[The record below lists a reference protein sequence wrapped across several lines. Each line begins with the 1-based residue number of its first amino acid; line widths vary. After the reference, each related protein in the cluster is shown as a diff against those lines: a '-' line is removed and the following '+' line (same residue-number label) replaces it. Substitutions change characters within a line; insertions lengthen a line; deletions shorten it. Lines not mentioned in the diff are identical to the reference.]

1 MLIQPN
7 RTKQKLSQ
15 NQPVYGV
22 ISTSDDPQLAELF
35 GLSGFDYYMLDAEH
49 GLIDPAQAVNV
60 IRACESTNITPL
72 VRIGPKDPKLVLQ
85 YLDAGM
91 LGVMMPGLESVEE
104 VKMLVNAV
112 KYQPIGKRGMGI
124 SRASAYTAYS
134 GTSAPEYIK
143 FSNENTMVIIQF
155 EDEALLPSFKAMCAV
170 DGVDACMI
178 GPRDLSLNMGFPDG
192 ANHPEVQTVIDQAIA
207 IMKEANITA
216 GITAGTRADAAKQ
229 VARGAN
235 MILAASQSL
244 IFFASKEFLPEE

>member
-7 RTKQKLSQ
+7 LTKQKLQ
-15 NQPVYGV
+15 QGLPVYGV

-35 GLSGFDYYMLDAEH
+35 GIADFDYYMLDAEH

-60 IRACESTNITPL
+60 IRACERTNITPL

-104 VKMLVNAV
+104 VRMLVDAV
-112 KYQPIGKRGMGI
+112 KYQPVGKRGMGI
-124 SRASAYTAYS
+124 SRASAYTSYS
-134 GTSAPEYIK
+134 GTTAPEYIR
-143 FSNENTMVIIQF
+143 FANDNTMVIIQF
-155 EDEALLPSFKAMCAV
+155 EDERLLPNFSAMCAV
-170 DGVDACMI
+170 SGVDACII

-192 ANHPEVQTVIDQAIA
+192 PNHPEVQTVIDQAIA
-207 IMKEANITA
+207 IMRNANIAA
-216 GITAGTRADAAKQ
+216 GITAATRADAVKQ

-235 MILAASQSL
+235 MILAASQLL
-244 IFFASKEFLPEE
+244 ILSASKEFLP